1 MVAAQADDLIE
12 RAMCEI
18 VSQRQLFRQS
28 QQRKIKRLSPEWQE
42 AIERGEELLMAVQRR
57 RIEGGE
63 AMSLLWQIIDNLH
76 SCSLNTLPHLK
87 GEE

>member
-1 MVAAQADDLIE
+1 MVAAHADDLVN

-42 AIERGEELLMAVQRR
+42 AIERGEELLRLAQRR

-63 AMSLLWQIIDNLH
+63 VMSLLWQIIDNLH
-76 SCSLNTLPHLK
+76 SRGLNSHPHLK

>member
-1 MVAAQADDLIE
+1 MVAAQADNLVE

-42 AIERGEELLMAVQRR
+42 AIERGEELLRLAQRR
-57 RIEGGE
+57 RI
-63 AMSLLWQIIDNLH
+63 
-76 SCSLNTLPHLK
+76 LK

>member
-28 QQRKIKRLSPEWQE
+28 QQRKIKRLSPEGGKKVPGVFSDSQVLPKLPYLFDK
-42 AIERGEELLMAVQRR
+42 RGLSRL
-57 RIEGGE
+57 
-63 AMSLLWQIIDNLH
+63 
-76 SCSLNTLPHLK
+76 
-87 GEE
+87 